1 MLYCHTATADSAVQM
16 NYLKAHRHRGHQMSQ
31 IRDFQRI
38 IAVAVLITAAAGLL
52 AACAAPTAVSTP
64 SAPWYE
70 KNSGAYHTDMGRV
83 FYGIGVAEPQ
93 KSRSLQRVNAD
104 NRARREIAGVIDQ
117 YSKALAVT
125 ATQTGG
131 SAIQSLPADQVQA
144 SLNMLVRQVMHGAI
158 VVDHWMDPRNKRMKA
173 LCTLDLVQYQSVL
186 AQQTFMDP
194 RLRSSMQNYSEMV
207 YDQLAG
213 VRP

>member
-1 MLYCHTATADSAVQM
+1 MNHHTRDSLHMIAIAALAAAT
-16 NYLKAHRHRGHQMSQ
+16 
-31 IRDFQRI
+31 
-38 IAVAVLITAAAGLL
+38 AGLL

-64 SAPWYE
+64 GTPWYE
-70 KNSGAYHTDMGRV
+70 KDSGAYHTDTGNV

-131 SAIQSLPADQVQA
+131 SMVRSLPADQVQA
-144 SLNMLVRQVMHGAI
+144 SLIMLVRQAMQRAI
-158 VVDHWMDPRNKRMKA
+158 VVDHWTDPQNGCMKA
-173 LCTLDLVQYQSVL
+173 LCTLDLTQYQAVL

-194 RLRSSMQNYSEMV
+194 RLRSSMQHYSEMLF
-207 YDQLAG
+207 DQLSG
-213 VRP
+213 HFNGN